1 MSTTRHGAGPI
12 ASPAARS
19 VAPTATRPARRR
31 VLALLPAIA
40 LHRLAPTSLLLAAA
54 HGHAA
59 EDPLPAEIAQALPQ
73 ARLQGQG
80 LYRHFGFRIYR
91 ARLWTQP
98 GFQPGAYVQHPFA
111 LELIYARTL
120 DGSAIAER
128 SLAEMQRAAPVQ
140 DAQAQDWLTFMRR
153 AFPDVAEGDRLSGI
167 HQPLGTTRFL
177 HNGRPTAALQD
188 ADFARR
194 FFGIWLAPHTSAP
207 ALRRELLGEDKA

>member
-1 MSTTRHGAGPI
+1 MSTRPRDTEGGATL
-12 ASPAARS
+12 R
-19 VAPTATRPARRR
+19 ARRP
-31 VLALLPAIA
+31 VLALLPAFA
-40 LHRLAPTSLLLAAA
+40 LRGLAPAALLLSTS

-98 GFQPGAYVQHPFA
+98 GFQPGTYVQHPFA
-111 LELIYARTL
+111 LELIYARSL

-140 DAQAQDWLTFMRR
+140 DAQAQAWLAFMRR
-153 AFPDVAEGDRLSGI
+153 AFPDVAEGDRLSGL

-177 HNGRPTAALQD
+177 HNGRPTAELQD

-194 FFGIWLAPHTSAP
+194 FFGIWLAPQTSAP
-207 ALRRELLGEDKA
+207 ALRRELLGEAT